1 MKICF
6 ITNSTISK
14 HATMK
19 RAFGMT
25 KPLIALGHEVTIY
38 LQDAIDNK
46 EAISQCLG
54 VSAKYFQP
62 GSLLHERKQKQIFL
76 QQHHF
81 DVVHICGLGFRNAVL
96 PIGKTFTVMDH
107 VELES
112 SLLGITQSR
121 RLSQFALEGWSLLAY
136 SGSVVA
142 SKYLNNL
149 FNRRLNRLAQ
159 KRPILYLPYAY
170 DPTSL
175 GVKANSV
182 QNLRAAY
189 PGKKLIVYMGGMY
202 SNYGCFEMLESFRTL
217 AYQRHDFVA
226 LMLGRGPDLSSAIK
240 FVKLHQLEQFVEFKG
255 YIPEEEISSFLYG
268 ADVLLSPLHNTV
280 SDWARCPSKL
290 LMYIATQKPIVTCAI
305 GEAWEYLGEDGF
317 YYEPNSIDSMTN
329 AIERAIEIEDYWKPA
344 YDPHQHT
351 WEVRVK
357 IWLDWVEKQQ
367 LNSMSDDKVA

>member
-25 KPLIALGHEVTIY
+25 KPLIASGHEVTIY

-46 EAISQCLG
+46 EAISQCPG

-81 DVVHICGLGFRNAVL
+81 DIVHICGLGFRNAVL
-96 PIGKTFTVMDH
+96 PTNKTFTIMDH

-112 SLLGITQSR
+112 SLVGVPIAR
-121 RLSQFALEGWSLLAY
+121 RFSQFVLEGWSLLAY
-136 SGSVVA
+136 SGSVAA
-142 SKYLNNL
+142 SKYLENL
-149 FNRRLNRLAQ
+149 FYRRLNRITQ

-175 GVKANSV
+175 SIKDDSV
-182 QNLRAAY
+182 QDLCTAY
-189 PGKKLIVYMGGMY
+189 PGKKIIVYMGGIY
-202 SNYGCFEMLESFRTL
+202 RNYGCFEMLESFRTL
-217 AYQRHDFVA
+217 SNQRNDFVA
-226 LMLGRGPDLSSAIK
+226 LMLGRGPDMSSAVE
-240 FVKLHQLEQFVEFKG
+240 FVKEHQLEQSIKFKG
-255 YIPEEEISSFLYG
+255 YVPEEEIPTFLYG
-268 ADVLLSPLHNTV
+268 ADVLLSPLNDTI

-329 AIERAIEIEDYWKPA
+329 AIERAIEIEDSWQPA

-357 IWLDWVEKQQ
+357 TWLEWIEQQQ
-367 LNSMSDDKVA
+367 LNSLTENK